1 MAGFSGQN
9 GEAWQ
14 EQRRF
19 VVQTMRNLGLGKG
32 LWETMIQDDSAML
45 VKEIQKANGEPFA
58 FNEPLAMS
66 QISNSLSLLFGRHLD
81 PEAEKDD
88 IEVMRESSRK
98 MMDHVSS
105 VDINIIL
112 PWLTKLMMLFNV
124 LNYQDFINLLRK
136 MEDIFKKEVEKRINT
151 KEELTKDDFIGCY
164 LQEIE
169 KRKNDSQPHNFNG
182 TIFELKSHYAYLF
195 RKPND
200 YFFSICFHLNCGSC
214 FIRYITHIDGEMKH
228 VLNS

>member
-1 MAGFSGQN
+1 MSYFDGIVTNFLGAFALGTFFWGKTFLNPFGKLEQEVWRCFQFLHRPQLMICVSDYELIKEILNHPLTLARPPQAFDFLVGKGGFSGQN

-81 PEAEKDD
+81 PETEKDD
-88 IEVMRESSRK
+88 IEVIEKSRGK
-98 MMDHVSS
+98 RWKQFSS
-105 VDINIIL
+105 VNVNIIL

-136 MEDIFKKEVEKRINT
+136 MEDIFK
-151 KEELTKDDFIGCY
+151 
-164 LQEIE
+164 
-169 KRKNDSQPHNFNG
+169 
-182 TIFELKSHYAYLF
+182 
-195 RKPND
+195 
-200 YFFSICFHLNCGSC
+200 
-214 FIRYITHIDGEMKH
+214 
-228 VLNS
+228 